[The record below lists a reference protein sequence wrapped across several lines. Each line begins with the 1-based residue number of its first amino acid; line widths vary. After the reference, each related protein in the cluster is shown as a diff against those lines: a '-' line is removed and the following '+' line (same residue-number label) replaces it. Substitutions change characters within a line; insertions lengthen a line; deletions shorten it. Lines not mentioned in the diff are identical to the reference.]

1 MKDSRTKSSVKVQDK
16 FLPMEDILPRWL
28 YCCLT
33 EALLAALASMAE
45 FDLPGVPGVEW
56 RGEPDIEAEIGLDV
70 THKAGVVFC

>member
-1 MKDSRTKSSVKVQDK
+1 
-16 FLPMEDILPRWL
+16 MEDRVSKYGIKTHIPIEDIRPLWL

-56 RGEPDIEAEIGLDV
+56 RGEPDIEAEIGLEV
-70 THKAGVVFC
+70 THKAGGVGSI